1 MEPTNKDKVIES
13 LIESIDIG
21 EHNDVD
27 IILEDGMI
35 SASKLILSSR
45 SEYFQKMFN
54 KNSQFEEQRSSSV
67 NFPCKKVIMQKIL
80 EHLYGGN
87 LVVSG
92 LTCLEMIELLN
103 MLRLLLLEETFIS
116 YEDYLVEQLCAKNV
130 PINECL
136 DAVEM
141 ANSLKF
147 ETITNNL
154 LGRITSAFGLLLY
167 CKSEDLEKLSVEI
180 VVKMMSGIFISERS
194 YAKPPEIQMQNLKFF
209 HLWLSKNRN
218 LLTEGQKKE
227 IILGFDLSKFSV
239 KQLLSEVR
247 NTRFFNDVDI
257 FAAVNIVHDKVREE
271 LNEVRSDYDE
281 MYNSNVDAIWN
292 PDRLHDVL

>member
-1 MEPTNKDKVIES
+1 MEPANGNHKDKVIES

-67 NFPCKKVIMQKIL
+67 NFPCKRLIMQKIL

-87 LVVSG
+87 LSVSG

-103 MLRLLLLEETFIS
+103 MLRLLLLEESFES
-116 YEDYLVEQLCAKNV
+116 VELYLLRQLYAKNI

-136 DAVEM
+136 DAVER

-147 ETITNNL
+147 EAITTIL
-154 LGRITSAFGLLLY
+154 LGLITFAFETFLSY
-167 CKSEDLEKLSVEI
+167 RSEDLEKLSAEI
-180 VVKMMSGIFISERS
+180 VVKMHHPKFIFVVMQDPKIL
-194 YAKPPEIQMQNLKFF
+194 MQNLKFF
-209 HLWLSKNRN
+209 HLWLSKNSN
-218 LLTEGQKKE
+218 LLTEEQKKE
-227 IILGFDLSKFSV
+227 IILNFDLSKFTV

-247 NTRFFNDVDI
+247 NTRFFSDEDI
-257 FAAVNIVHDKVREE
+257 FAAVNSVHDKVRKE
-271 LNEVRSDYDE
+271 LIEVRSDYDE
-281 MYNSNVDAIWN
+281 MYNANEEAILN
-292 PDRLHDVL
+292 QYRPM